1 MISCCLTSSVSL
13 YNITMKKIITIEVDI
28 SKHEKYTN
36 DQINQ
41 FLEFEFNGCNAFEC
55 EDVYLDDVDIEY
67 NVVDVFVND
76 KP

>member
-1 MISCCLTSSVSL
+1 
-13 YNITMKKIITIEVDI
+13 MKKIITIEVDI

-55 EDVYLDDVDIEY
+55 EDEIGRAHV
-67 NVVDVFVND
+67 
-76 KP
+76 

>member
-1 MISCCLTSSVSL
+1 
-13 YNITMKKIITIEVDI
+13 MKKITTIEVDI